1 MAKVGRPRKIDS
13 PDTLLSLFREYKT
26 WVKDNP
32 RYKYTLNQRS
42 GEMVAEPLEVP
53 LSMEGFEVWAFEKHE
68 LWIEHYIKNTN
79 EAYQEF
85 CSVSTYIKREIRS
98 DQINGGLVGQYNA
111 NLTARLNGLTE
122 KTETTV
128 TMEMPLFPDE
138 TKAIDA
144 DVQTNYL
151 DK

>member
-42 GEMVAEPLEVP
+42 GEMVAEPLECP
-53 LSMEGFEVWAFEKHE
+53 LTMEGFEVYCFEKHD
-68 LWIEHYIKNTN
+68 LTVQHYILNTN
-79 EAYQEF
+79 KAYEEF
-85 CSVSTYIKREIRS
+85 CGISSHIKQQIRQ

>member
-1 MAKVGRPRKIDS
+1 
-13 PDTLLSLFREYKT
+13 
-26 WVKDNP
+26 
-32 RYKYTLNQRS
+32 
-42 GEMVAEPLEVP
+42 MVAEPLEVP
-53 LSMEGFEVWAFEKHE
+53 LSMEGFEVYCYNKHDI
-68 LWIEHYIKNTN
+68 WVEHYLVNKNQ
-79 EAYQEF
+79 AYQEF
-85 CSVSTYIKREIRS
+85 CDISTYIKREIRS

-128 TMEMPLFPDE
+128 TMEMPLFPEE
-138 TKAIDA
+138 TKVIDA

>member
-1 MAKVGRPRKIDS
+1 
-13 PDTLLSLFREYKT
+13 
-26 WVKDNP
+26 
-32 RYKYTLNQRS
+32 
-42 GEMVAEPLEVP
+42 
-53 LSMEGFEVWAFEKHE
+53 MEGFEVWAFEKHD
-68 LWIEHYIKNTN
+68 LWIEHYIKNSK
-79 EAYQEF
+79 EAYNEF
-85 CSVSTYIKREIRS
+85 CPISAYIKREIRS

-128 TMEMPLFPDE
+128 TMEMPLFPEE

-151 DK
+151 NQ

>member
-13 PDTLLSLFREYKT
+13 PETLLNLFREYKT

-42 GEMVAEPLEVP
+42 GEMVAEPLECP
-53 LSMEGFEVWAFEKHE
+53 LTMEGFEVFCFEKHD
-68 LWIEHYIKNTN
+68 LTVSNYIQNQNK
-79 EAYQEF
+79 AYDEF
-85 CSVSTYIKREIRS
+85 YAISLHIKQQIRQ

-128 TMEMPLFPDE
+128 TMEMPLFPEE
-138 TKAIDA
+138 TKVIDA

>member
-1 MAKVGRPRKIDS
+1 MAKVGRPRKIES
-13 PDTLLSLFREYKT
+13 PEELLDLFRKYKK

-32 RYKYTLNQRS
+32 RYKYTLNQRT
-42 GEMVAEPLEVP
+42 GDMVAEPLEVP
-53 LSMEGFEVWAFEKHE
+53 LSLEGFEVWAFEKYDI
-68 LWIEHYIKNTN
+68 WIEHYIKNTK
-79 EAYQEF
+79 EAYEEF
-85 CSVSTYIKREIRS
+85 CSVSTYIKREIRA

-138 TKAIDA
+138 TKAID
-144 DVQTNYL
+144 VQENYL

>member
-13 PDTLLSLFREYKT
+13 PETLLKLFREYKT

-32 RYKYTLNQRS
+32 RYKYTLNQRI

-53 LSMEGFEVWAFEKHE
+53 LSMEGFEVYCYNKHNI
-68 LWIEHYIKNTN
+68 WVEHYIVNKNQ
-79 EAYQEF
+79 AYEEF
-85 CSVSTYIKREIRS
+85 CDISAYIKREIRS

-128 TMEMPLFPDE
+128 TMEMPLFPE
-138 TKAIDA
+138 EQKTID
-144 DVQTNYL
+144 TNA
-151 DK
+151 KEIE

>member
-13 PDTLLSLFREYKT
+13 PDTLLSLFREYKV

-32 RYKYTLNQRS
+32 RYKYTLNQRT
-42 GEMVAEPLEVP
+42 GDMVAEPLEVP
-53 LSMEGFEVWAFEKHE
+53 LSMEGFEVYCYNKHDI
-68 LWIEHYIKNTN
+68 WVEHYLVNKNQ
-79 EAYQEF
+79 AYQEF
-85 CSVSTYIKREIRS
+85 CDISAYIKREIRT

-128 TMEMPLFPDE
+128 TMEMPLFPE
-138 TKAIDA
+138 EQKTIDTTA
-144 DVQTNYL
+144 
-151 DK
+151 KEIE

>member
-13 PDTLLSLFREYKT
+13 PETLLKLFRQYKT

-53 LSMEGFEVWAFEKHE
+53 LSMEGFEVYCYNKHDI
-68 LWIEHYIKNTN
+68 WVEHYIVNKNQ
-79 EAYQEF
+79 AYEEF
-85 CSVSTYIKREIRS
+85 CDISAYIKREIRS

-128 TMEMPLFPDE
+128 TMEMPLFPE
-138 TKAIDA
+138 EQKTID
-144 DVQTNYL
+144 TNA
-151 DK
+151 KEIE

>member
-1 MAKVGRPRKIDS
+1 MAKVGRPRNVETPEEMYK
-13 PDTLLSLFREYKT
+13 LFKEYKT
-26 WVKDNP
+26 YVKDNP

-53 LSMEGFEVWAFEKHE
+53 LSLEGFEVYIYQKKGFF
-68 LWIEHYIKNTN
+68 IEQYFKNIDN
-79 EAYQEF
+79 AYEQF
-85 CSVSTYIKREIRS
+85 LPICSYIKREIRT
-98 DQINGGLVGQYNA
+98 DQINGGMVGQYNA
-111 NLTARLNGLTE
+111 SITQRLNGLTE

-144 DVQTNYL
+144 DVQKNYL

>member
-1 MAKVGRPRKIDS
+1 MAKVGRPRNVETPEDMYN
-13 PDTLLSLFREYKT
+13 LFKEYKT
-26 WVKDNP
+26 YVKDNP

-42 GEMVAEPLEVP
+42 GEMVAEPLECP
-53 LSMEGFEVWAFEKHE
+53 LTMEGFEVYCFEKHD
-68 LWIEHYIKNTN
+68 LTVAHYILNTN
-79 EAYQEF
+79 KAYEEF
-85 CSVSTYIKREIRS
+85 CSISSHIKQQIRQ

-122 KTETTV
+122 RTETTV

-138 TKAIDA
+138 QKAID
-144 DVQTNYL
+144 VQENYL